1 MMYALLLVASA
12 LLGADD
18 QTRIHER
25 GAAPSR
31 HIDGT
36 WQVIYAESGG
46 KPLHPVQGNAWV
58 TIKNNTV
65 SFNADAFYRPGTE
78 TERPRAEA
86 GWRLEFGPDQTVRAT
101 AVSRTEAVN
110 QSRQNQ
116 DQDNDQD
123 RGREQKRDLIQGRE
137 KTAPQGA
144 QSGVYILSREYL
156 CLSLRGSGRHGS
168 SPAKETGRIEEPVR
182 ETGRTVRPTREATA
196 GHQSGG
202 PSGESFIVIL
212 RRTEAEGQPGVNR

>member
-1 MMYALLLVASA
+1 MYALLLASA
-12 LLGADD
+12 LLGADN
-18 QTRIHER
+18 QAQIHDR
-25 GAAPSR
+25 AAAPSR

-36 WQVIYAESGG
+36 WQVVYVESGG
-46 KPLHPVQGNAWV
+46 KPLNPVQGNAWV

-78 TERPRAEA
+78 AQRPRAEA
-86 GWRLEFGPDQTVRAT
+86 GWRLEFGPHQTVRAT
-101 AVSRTEAVN
+101 PVSRTEAVN

-116 DQDNDQD
+116 DQDQDKDQERSREEKRD
-123 RGREQKRDLIQGRE
+123 PTQGREQ
-137 KTAPQGA
+137 TAPQEA

-156 CLSLRGSGRHGS
+156 CLSLRGSGHGS
-168 SPAKETGRIEEPVR
+168 SPAKETGRIEEPAR
-182 ETGRTVRPTREATA
+182 ESGRAVHTTREATA

-212 RRTEAEGQPGVNR
+212 RRSQAEGQPGVKR